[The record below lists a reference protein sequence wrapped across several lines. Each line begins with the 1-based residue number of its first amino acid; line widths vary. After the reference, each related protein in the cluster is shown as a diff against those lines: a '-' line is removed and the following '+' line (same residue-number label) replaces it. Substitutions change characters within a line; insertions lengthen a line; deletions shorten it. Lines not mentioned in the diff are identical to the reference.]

1 MLMKK
6 NLCRFVA
13 QHNLELVIITT
24 SSVGNFVFRTF
35 VASKSASSDFS
46 ADIKNNNEKNAACL
60 VNYTLASSSYRLSF
74 MELVGDG
81 KNPERSSE
89 RKGLLSE

>member
-6 NLCRFVA
+6 NSCRFIA
-13 QHNLELVIITT
+13 QRNLELAIIAP
-24 SSVGNFVFRTF
+24 SSASNFVLRTF

-46 ADIKNNNEKNAACL
+46 ADIKNNNEKNAACS
-60 VNYTLASSSYRLSF
+60 VNYIVASSSYRLSF
-74 MELVGDG
+74 MGLVEDG
-81 KNPERSSE
+81 KNPEGSSE